1 MGEVVQFSRKP
12 PLAFQKIGDGLK
24 EALAYA
30 KDDGEVIY
38 CSPPISD
45 TAPSEYVPP
54 PDDCA

>member
-12 PLAFQKIGDGLK
+12 SRAFQKIGDGLK

-30 KDDGEVIY
+30 KGSGKVLY
-38 CSPPISD
+38 CSPPIKD
-45 TAPSEYVPP
+45 TAPSEYVAQ